1 LFEGTEDL
9 APRGIG
15 NGMELVVERCRRR
28 GHRME

>member
-15 NGMELVVERCRRR
+15 NGMELVVERRRRR